1 MAFPRNLRCL
11 LPLLAI
17 LGTHAVKAADARLP
31 PRRVVL
37 QPVHEYLNLTEALQ
51 PEYGDHI
58 LNGFLNYTHLGSDF
72 GFLGPGELHCTCMP
86 GSICAD
92 LPPKSEGWAGVWHSL
107 NGLARENQTLNLKAC
122 YPSIIQPAFQP
133 RVVGIKAVVMG
144 AGQFKLELKTDQK
157 DPKGPKLPGWSESL
171 VLTGAADIH
180 TITRPIDPAVV
191 PEAQFLNWVAEG
203 GSDMCVDSLALQV
216 ELPPV
221 DFPTYVFLA
230 SYAKLARCYSEQTG
244 MVRDRA
250 HITPDALNAVPAT
263 GMFALATTA
272 AWRVGIVEES
282 RARSTVRRI
291 METVRTLP
299 RQRGLLPHFVHL
311 QDGKW
316 QPLRG
321 SEYSS
326 IDTALCLFSLR
337 IAGQMLKDEQVA
349 TQALEML
356 KGLRMDTLRDPAGY
370 VIHGMRDD
378 GTPLSAVWRD
388 WGGETALV
396 LMMQRVAAGPTFIP
410 KMDDSGRSHRGIGF
424 ITEIPSLFHPR
435 FNTNAR
441 AHAGLVD
448 WRAYRQERLA
458 EQKAYFP
465 KTAPESL
472 AARLGLY
479 GLSAGEGAR
488 GRGYHVGGV
497 EDAGE
502 NLIFPHYVLMSALM
516 EKDPSSTYDLL
527 AKMESRGWMPPWG
540 LVENIEADGSS
551 YVPMIGSL
559 NASFEALAAYHLLM
573 NHRRTEDDVY
583 LAASADPVFQDAI
596 QAVFE

>member
-1 MAFPRNLRCL
+1 MLSLRTFCCL
-11 LPLLAI
+11 LFLLA
-17 LGTHAVKAADARLP
+17 GMAAQAADPARP
-31 PRRVVL
+31 ERRVVL
-37 QPVHEYLNLTEALQ
+37 QPVHEYLNLNAALQ

-58 LNGFLNYTHLGSDF
+58 LNGFLNYTHLGTDF

-92 LPPKSEGWAGVWHSL
+92 LPPTGDGWAGLWHSL
-107 NGLARENQTLNLKAC
+107 NGLARENQPLNLRAC
-122 YPSIIQPAFQP
+122 YPPIILPAFQP
-133 RVVGIKAVVMG
+133 RVVGVQAVVIG
-144 AGQFKLELKTDQK
+144 AGKFKLELKSDGK
-157 DPKGPKLPGWSESL
+157 DPKSPKPAGWSES
-171 VLTGAADIH
+171 VMLTGDADVH
-180 TITRPIDPAVV
+180 TINRDIDPNAI

-203 GSDMCVDSLALQV
+203 GADLCVDSLSLQI
-216 ELPPV
+216 ELPQV

-272 AWRVGIVEES
+272 AWKVGFVEEG

-291 METVRTLP
+291 METIRTLP

-316 QPLRG
+316 EPLRG
-321 SEYSS
+321 SEYST

-337 IAGQMLKDEQVA
+337 IAGEMLKDEQVSA
-349 TQALEML
+349 QALEML
-356 KGLRMDTLRDPAGY
+356 KGIRMDTLRDPAGY

-396 LMMQRVAAGPTFIP
+396 LMMQRIAAGPTLVP

-424 ITEIPSLFHPR
+424 ITELPSLFHPR

-448 WRAYRQERLA
+448 WRAYRQQRLA
-458 EQKAYFP
+458 EQKQYFP
-465 KTAPESL
+465 TNAPESI
-472 AARLGLY
+472 AAKMGLY
-479 GLSAGEGAR
+479 GLSAGEGRR

-502 NLIFPHYVLMSALM
+502 TLIFPHYPLMAALVEKEPSAV
-516 EKDPSSTYDLL
+516 YDLL
-527 AKMESRGWMPPWG
+527 EQMESKGWLPPWG

-551 YVPMIGSL
+551 YLPMIGSL

-573 NHRRTEDDVY
+573 HERRAENAVY
-583 LAASADPVFQDAI
+583 LAASADPIFQDAI